1 MLQTSSYLNFESK
14 ECLQYNG
21 LMVTSGHGY
30 IFQQTLV
37 NEKFTDTNTVTNVFS
52 SLKKKKKPVSAGSSG
67 WSHSRSFQETKKLV
81 FL

>member
-21 LMVTSGHGY
+21 LMVTSGQGY

-52 SLKKKKKPVSAGSSG
+52 SLKKKKKRLCLLAALGGHIPDLFRKL
-67 WSHSRSFQETKKLV
+67 RS
-81 FL
+81 